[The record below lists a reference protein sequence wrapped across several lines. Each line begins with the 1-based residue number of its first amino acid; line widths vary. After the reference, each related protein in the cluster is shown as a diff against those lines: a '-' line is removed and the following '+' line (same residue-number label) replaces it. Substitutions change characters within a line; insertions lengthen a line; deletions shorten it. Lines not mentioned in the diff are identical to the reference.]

1 MGLSNKVHVTCVV
14 GVVQFCVC
22 CGRGV
27 VAYGVCVAAVGI

>member
-14 GVVQFCVC
+14 GVMRFYMC

-27 VAYGVCVAAVGI
+27 VAYGVCVAAVGV